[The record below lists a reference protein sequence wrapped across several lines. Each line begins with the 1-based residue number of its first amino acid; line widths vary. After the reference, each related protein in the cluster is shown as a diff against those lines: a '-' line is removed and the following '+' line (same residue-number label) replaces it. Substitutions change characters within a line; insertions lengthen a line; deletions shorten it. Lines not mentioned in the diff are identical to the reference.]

1 MRRMTAAPSLPS
13 PVSSES
19 PDTPVHY
26 RNDTRCMAEDNAGYL
41 IKLAY
46 HSLNRMLDQ
55 EMAPLDLTAM
65 QWRPLAMVF
74 LGRADTPAELARLND
89 MDTGA
94 MTRALDRLE
103 AKGLLRRNRSQ
114 EDRRVVKIELTE
126 LGEAKAREIPAN
138 IARALNHHL
147 RGFSTDEV
155 KQLMHFM
162 RRMIANG
169 SASGAPADR

>member
-1 MRRMTAAPSLPS
+1 MTAAPPPS
-13 PVSSES
+13 TPES
-19 PDTPVHY
+19 ADTPVHY
-26 RNDTRCMAEDNAGYL
+26 RNDTRCMAEDNAGFL

-46 HSLNRMLDQ
+46 HSLTRMLDQ

-126 LGEAKAREIPAN
+126 LGEAKARDIPPN

-147 RGFSTDEV
+147 RGFSTGEV
-155 KQLMHFM
+155 AQLMHFL

-169 SASGAPADR
+169 SGPASPPER

>member
-1 MRRMTAAPSLPS
+1 MNAAPPPS
-13 PVSSES
+13 SS
-19 PDTPVHY
+19 DTPVHY
-26 RNDTRCMAEDNAGYL
+26 RGDARCVMEDNAGFL
-41 IKLAY
+41 IKQV
-46 HSLNRMLDQ
+46 SNSMNRMLDQ

-65 QWRPLAMVF
+65 QWRPIILIF
-74 LGRADTPAELARLND
+74 KGRADTPAELARLTG

-103 AKGLLRRNRSQ
+103 AKGLLRRTRSQ

-126 LGEAKAREIPAN
+126 LGEAKAREIPPN
-138 IARALNHHL
+138 IARVLNYHL

-155 KQLMHFM
+155 AQLMHFL

-169 SASGAPADR
+169 SASIAQPER

>member
-1 MRRMTAAPSLPS
+1 M
-13 PVSSES
+13 
-19 PDTPVHY
+19 
-26 RNDTRCMAEDNAGYL
+26 EDNAGFL
-41 IKLAY
+41 IKQV
-46 HSLNRMLDQ
+46 SNSMNRMLDQ

-65 QWRPLAMVF
+65 QWRPIILLF
-74 LGRADTPAELARLND
+74 KGRADTPAELARLTG

-103 AKGLLRRNRSQ
+103 AKGLLRRTRCQ

-126 LGEAKAREIPAN
+126 LGEAKAREIPPN
-138 IARALNHHL
+138 IARVLNYHL

-155 KQLMHFM
+155 AQLMHFL

-169 SASGAPADR
+169 SASTAQPER

>member
-1 MRRMTAAPSLPS
+1 MNAAPPPS
-13 PVSSES
+13 ST

-26 RNDTRCMAEDNAGYL
+26 RSDTRCMMEENAGFL
-41 IKLAY
+41 IKQVH

-65 QWRPLAMVF
+65 QWRPIALVY
-74 LGRADTPAELARLND
+74 LGRADTPAELARLNG

-103 AKGLLRRNRSQ
+103 AKGLLRRTRSQ

-138 IARALNHHL
+138 IARSLNHHL
-147 RGFSTDEV
+147 RGFSADEV
-155 KQLMHFM
+155 SQLMHYL
-162 RRMIANG
+162 RRMLANG
-169 SASGAPADR
+169 SA